1 MHTLFDSHS
10 YAAYIASIHLV
21 AIRFCKLISAK
32 HNSVASGFS
41 EVRSSLSHNLR
52 DINYAARLWQVF
64 KAIINGALNE
74 LKELLGDAVTLVIET
89 IEECFFVQTLR
100 LDPKTLRLEA

>member
-1 MHTLFDSHS
+1 LQGLYKKAIYVLLNGFYHQSDR
-10 YAAYIASIHLV
+10 IAEQC
-21 AIRFCKLISAK
+21 FCMLISAK
-32 HNSVASGFS
+32 HNSVAAGFS

-64 KAIINGALNE
+64 KAIISGALNE

-89 IEECFFVQTLR
+89 IEKHINCFQG
-100 LDPKTLRLEA
+100 LDS